1 MTGVQTCALPI
12 CFPVTIEDNYDLI
25 SGWKKKRYDSVVA
38 KNIPSKLFNWA
49 ARKTSGVKL
58 NDFNCGLKA
67 YKNIVIKNIEVSGE
81 MHRYIPV
88 LAKNAGFGKIG
99 EKVVIHQA
107 RKYGSSKF
115 GMSRFINGFLDLIT
129 IWFLSTFGKR
139 PMHLFGLLGSI
150 MFMIG
155 FLFAFYLGIDK
166 LFINTTG
173 RLITERPQFYL
184 VLTAMLIG
192 TQLFLAGFLG
202 EIILRTKN
210 NGYKVYWQDGGQLVP
225 PQDAEIIKVIE
236 DLKYSDIKFEANNNL
251 IEYIDTEV
259 DEAFAES
266 TIENA
271 SFNTPAEAKAN
282 LKIVYTSLHGT
293 SIKAIPNVL
302 TKAGYTDVNIVPEQ
316 AVPNGDFPTVVSP
329 NPEEP
334 EALSMA
340 VALAEKIGA
349 DMVVGTDPDSDRL
362 GVAVRDLDGKI
373 KLLNGN
379 QTMVIMTAFLLEQW
393 KRADKFQGNEF
404 IGSTIVS
411 TPMMLELAA
420 AYDVECKVGLTGF
433 KWIAKF
439 IKDFPNQ
446 KFVGGGE
453 ESFGFMVGDA
463 VRDKDA
469 VAAILLV
476 SEIAAQA
483 KASGSSLYQ
492 ELLNLY
498 IDFGFYKEH
507 LISITKKGIE
517 GANEIKQM
525 MIDLREN
532 PLKEINGQR
541 VICIED
547 YQASKGKD
555 FMNNEEFDI
564 LIPKSNVLI
573 YYLEDGSKIC
583 ARPSGTEPKI
593 KFYFSVNGVLDTI
606 ENAKSVEKELENK
619 IAGIISAMKLN

>member
-1 MTGVQTCALPI
+1 MHIEQSILNKVNEWLTPVFDDATQEAIKEMMTSAPKELEESFYKNLEFGTGGMRGVMGVGTNRINKYTLGKNTQGLSKYLQQTFPNEALKVAI
-12 CFPVTIEDNYDLI
+12 AYDCRHNSDTLA
-25 SGWKKKRYDSVVA
+25 KVVA
-38 KNIPSKLFNWA
+38 DVFSANGIKVYLFSDMRPTPELSFA
-49 ARKTSGVKL
+49 VRY
-58 NDFNCGLKA
+58 LKC
-67 YKNIVIKNIEVSGE
+67 
-81 MHRYIPV
+81 H
-88 LAKNAGFGKIG
+88 AGI
-99 EKVVIHQA
+99 
-107 RKYGSSKF
+107 
-115 GMSRFINGFLDLIT
+115 
-129 IWFLSTFGKR
+129 
-139 PMHLFGLLGSI
+139 
-150 MFMIG
+150 
-155 FLFAFYLGIDK
+155 
-166 LFINTTG
+166 
-173 RLITERPQFYL
+173 
-184 VLTAMLIG
+184 VLTASHNPP
-192 TQLFLAGFLG
+192 
-202 EIILRTKN
+202 EY

-225 PQDAEIIKVIE
+225 PQDAEIIKIIE
-236 DLKYSDIKFEANNNL
+236 ELKYSEIKFEANNDL
-251 IEYIDTEV
+251 IEYIDSEI
-259 DEAFAES
+259 DEAFFKS

-271 SFNTPAEAKAN
+271 SFNTSTEAKAN

-302 TKAGYTDVNIVPEQ
+302 AKAGYTNVNIVPEQ
-316 AVPNGDFPTVVSP
+316 AEPDGDFPTVKSP

-340 VALAEKIGA
+340 IALADKIGA
-349 DMVVGTDPDSDRL
+349 DIVVGTDPDSDRL
-362 GVAVRDLDGKI
+362 GVAVRDLEGNI

-379 QTMVIMTAFLLEQW
+379 QTMIIMTAFLLEQW
-393 KRADKFQGNEF
+393 KRTDKFKGNEF

-446 KFVGGGE
+446 QFIGGGE
-453 ESFGFMVGDA
+453 ESFGYMVGDA

-469 VAAILLV
+469 VGAVLLL

-498 IDFGFYKEH
+498 IDFGFYKES

-517 GANEIKQM
+517 GDNEIKQM

-547 YQASKGKD
+547 YQAAKGKD
-555 FMNNEEFDI
+555 FMNNEEFEI
-564 LIPKSNVLI
+564 HIPKSNVLI

-606 ENAKSVEKELENK
+606 ENAESVEKELDNK

>member
-1 MTGVQTCALPI
+1 MHIEQSILNKVNEWLTPTFDEETQAAIVEMMTSAPKDLEESFYKNLEFGTGGMRGIMGVGTNRINKYTLGKNTQGLSDYLKKS
-12 CFPVTIEDNYDLI
+12 FPNEQLKVAIAYDCRHNSDTLA
-25 SGWKKKRYDSVVA
+25 KVVA
-38 KNIPSKLFNWA
+38 DVFSANGIHVYLFSEMRPTPELSFA
-49 ARKTSGVKL
+49 VRY
-58 NDFNCGLKA
+58 LKC
-67 YKNIVIKNIEVSGE
+67 
-81 MHRYIPV
+81 H
-88 LAKNAGFGKIG
+88 AGI
-99 EKVVIHQA
+99 
-107 RKYGSSKF
+107 
-115 GMSRFINGFLDLIT
+115 
-129 IWFLSTFGKR
+129 
-139 PMHLFGLLGSI
+139 
-150 MFMIG
+150 
-155 FLFAFYLGIDK
+155 
-166 LFINTTG
+166 
-173 RLITERPQFYL
+173 
-184 VLTAMLIG
+184 VLTASHNPP
-192 TQLFLAGFLG
+192 
-202 EIILRTKN
+202 EY

-225 PQDAEIIKVIE
+225 PEDAAIIKGIE
-236 DLKYSDIKFEANNNL
+236 ALKYSEIKFEANESL
-251 IEYIDTEV
+251 IEYIDKEV
-259 DEAFAES
+259 DEAFAKS

-302 TKAGYTDVNIVPEQ
+302 EKAGYTDVQIVPEQ
-316 AVPNGDFPTVVSP
+316 AEPNGDFPTVKSP

-340 VALAEKIGA
+340 IALAEKTGA
-349 DMVVGTDPDSDRL
+349 DIVVGTDPDSDRL
-362 GVAVRDLDGKI
+362 GVAVRDLEGNI

-393 KRADKFQGNEF
+393 KRNNKLTGKEF

-439 IKDFPNQ
+439 IKDFPELQ
-446 KFVGGGE
+446 FIGGGE
-453 ESFGFMVGDA
+453 ESFGYMVGDA

-483 KASGSSLYQ
+483 KASGSSIYQ
-492 ELLNLY
+492 ELMNLY
-498 IDFGFYKEH
+498 VDFGFYKES

-525 MIDLREN
+525 MVELREN
-532 PLKEINGQR
+532 PLTEINGER
-541 VICIED
+541 VVCIED
-547 YQASKGKD
+547 YQSSKGKD
-555 FMNNEEFDI
+555 FMNADEFEI
-564 LIPKSNVLI
+564 TIPKSNVLI

-593 KFYFSVNGVLDTI
+593 KFYFSVNAPLDSVAEAKEV
-606 ENAKSVEKELENK
+606 ENELDAK
-619 IAGIISAMKLN
+619 IANIIAAMKLN